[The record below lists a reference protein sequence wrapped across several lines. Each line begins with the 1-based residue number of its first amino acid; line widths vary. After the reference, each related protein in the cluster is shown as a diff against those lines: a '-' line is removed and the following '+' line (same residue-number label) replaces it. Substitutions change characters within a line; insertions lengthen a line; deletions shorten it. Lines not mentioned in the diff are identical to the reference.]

1 MSEFVHE
8 RTISD
13 IMRTPQFDADA
24 LLPLFRRRQIVT
36 MDEMKAAL
44 GTAVER
50 TVFRKLQAFPYHSSY
65 SHRGKFYTLDA
76 LADFDDRGLW
86 TCRGAR
92 FSRFGTLIDTAEQFV
107 TRSDR
112 GWLAAE
118 LASELQAPVK
128 EPLLTLVRAW
138 RLVRKEVAGQYVYCA
153 TDLATRTEQ
162 LHLRHTPAAAD
173 TVPFLRDPLAQTSDE
188 TKAAIIL
195 FFSTLDEQQR
205 RLYAGLESL
214 RLGHGGDSRI
224 AALTGLDVHTIAK
237 GRSELLAR
245 DVHVARIRRPGAG
258 RPPLEKK
265 RRKSSTRSKR

>member
-1 MSEFVHE
+1 MSEFFHV
-8 RTISD
+8 RMNSD

-36 MDEMKAAL
+36 MDEMKATL
-44 GTAVER
+44 GTTVDR
-50 TVFRKLQAFPYHSSY
+50 TVFRKLREFSYHSSY

-86 TCRGAR
+86 KCRGAL

-107 TRSDR
+107 TRCAR
-112 GWLAAE
+112 GC
-118 LASELQAPVK
+118 LASQLAGELQVPVK
-128 EPLLTLVRAW
+128 EPLLKLVSAR
-138 RLVRKEVAGQYVYCA
+138 RLVRQQIAGQYVYCA
-153 TDLATRTEQ
+153 TDAAKRTAQ
-162 LHLRHTPAAAD
+162 LHQRHTFVTAQ
-173 TVPFLRDPLAQTSDE
+173 TLPFLRDPLAKSSDE

-195 FFSTLDEQQR
+195 FFSTLDERQR

-237 GRSELLAR
+237 GRSELLER
-245 DVHVARIRRPGAG
+245 DVQLERIRRPGAG
-258 RPPLEKK
+258 RPRLEKK
-265 RRKSSTRSKR
+265 HRKSSTRSKR

>member
-1 MSEFVHE
+1 
-8 RTISD
+8 
-13 IMRTPQFDADA
+13 MRTPQFDADA
-24 LLPLFRRRQIVT
+24 LLPLFRRRQIMT

-50 TVFRKLQAFPYHSSY
+50 TVFRKLQTFPYHSSY

-112 GWLAAE
+112 GCLASE
-118 LASELQAPVK
+118 LAGELQAPVK
-128 EPLLTLVRAW
+128 APLLTLVRAR
-138 RLVRKEVAGQYVYCA
+138 RLVRTEVAGQYVYCA

-162 LHLRHTPAAAD
+162 LHLRHTPVTAE
-173 TVPFLRDPLAQTSDE
+173 TVPFLRDPLGQTSDE

-195 FFSTLDEQQR
+195 FFSTLDERQR

-224 AALTGLDVHTIAK
+224 ADLTGLDVHTIAK
-237 GRSELLAR
+237 GRSELLER
-245 DVHVARIRRPGAG
+245 DVHVERIRRPGAG
-258 RPPLEKK
+258 RPLLEKK
-265 RRKSSTRSKR
+265 RRKSSTRSSR

>member
-1 MSEFVHE
+1 
-8 RTISD
+8 
-13 IMRTPQFDADA
+13 MRTPQFDVDA
-24 LLPLFRRRQIVT
+24 LLPLFRRRQVVT

-50 TVFRKLQAFPYHSSY
+50 TVFRKLQVFPYHSSY

-92 FSRFGTLIDTAEQFV
+92 FSRFGTLVDTAEQFV
-107 TRSDR
+107 TRADR
-112 GWLAAE
+112 GC
-118 LASELQAPVK
+118 LASELAGELQASVK
-128 EPLLTLVRAW
+128 EPLLTLVRAQ
-138 RLVRKEVAGQYVYCA
+138 RVVRQEVAGQYVYCA

-162 LHLRHTPAAAD
+162 LHLRHTPVAAE
-173 TVPFLRDPLAQTSDE
+173 TGPVFRDPVAQVSDE

-195 FFSTLDEQQR
+195 FFSTLDERQR

-214 RLGHGGDSRI
+214 RLGHGGDRRI
-224 AALTGLDVHTIAK
+224 ADLTGLDVHTIAK
-237 GRSELLAR
+237 GRSELLER

-258 RPPLEKK
+258 RPRLEKK
-265 RRKSSTRSKR
+265 RQKSSTRSRR